1 MYNENTNF
9 SLKNVII
16 QFLFLALLVF
26 ILIWLFPLKSDLN
39 NLNNGDNNNDGINVL
54 VDRIFNEN
62 IIAMKDAAKSYYTT
76 PRLPQNVGDKVK
88 MTLGEMLDKKIIL
101 PFTDKNGDSCSLT
114 DSYVE
119 ITKND
124 DEFVMKVNLKC
135 GKEENYLLVYMG
147 CYDYCST
154 AICEKNKQDM
164 KAPVIYSSKTQQP
177 VKENTTSNSN
187 TNNNVINN
195 VINNIIN
202 IVNPTKPD
210 TKYYCSV
217 VNGKFYDT
225 KGNVVSEADYKKSC
239 EQQEQKYYCSIV
251 NGKFYDAKGNV
262 VSEADY
268 KKSCEQQEEEKYY
281 CSVVNG
287 KFYDAKGNVVSEAA
301 YKKSCNL
308 EEKYYCSIVNG
319 KYYDINGNV
328 VSEATYKKSCGIE
341 EKYYCKLVNGKYY
354 DANGNVVDQAAYKKS
369 CEKQP
374 NPQPKVLYEYK
385 KTTAGTCT
393 ETAWSD
399 WSTTPVTA
407 SSTVAVKT
415 KTVTEKKLVGYNVT
429 KATDYSKPIYG
440 TKQTVVGKETKDVC
454 TKYDYVATGQYSY
467 SDWQDVGIV
476 YLNSSPNNTN
486 TERYVK
492 VGEDNWVCKE
502 NCTAGATYAY
512 RKYVRQTV
520 PVTKYQCTKW
530 EKQTKDIV
538 ATVKVITGYEQKV
551 VSKTPVYK
559 ETTKKLYSYKTR
571 TCTSASVDVKWS
583 TYNDKS
589 LLNAG
594 YVYTGR
600 TKNA

>member
-195 VINNIIN
+195 IINNIIN

-251 NGKFYDAKGNV
+251 NGKFYDAKGNA

-301 YKKSCNL
+301 YKKSC
-308 EEKYYCSIVNG
+308 E
-319 KYYDINGNV
+319 
-328 VSEATYKKSCGIE
+328 
-341 EKYYCKLVNGKYY
+341 
-354 DANGNVVDQAAYKKS
+354 Q
-369 CEKQP
+369 QP
-374 NPQPKVLYEYK
+374 TPQPKVLYEYK

-530 EKQTKDIV
+530 EKQTKNIV